1 MTTADEADQGKRVER
16 ARETG
21 LFRYSLVQELLEPG
35 LSQAE
40 RGWRARELAG
50 RAHEGPR
57 GARVTVSYSTLT
69 RWRRL
74 YESGGFDALVPSP
87 RQPAPRTP
95 EEVLALAEA
104 LKREKPGRT
113 AAQVRR
119 VLQVTSGWAP
129 SERTLQRLFERLELN
144 GPLPGPEEEQRA
156 FGRFECA
163 RPNEMWTGDT
173 LHGPVIGGKKS
184 YLFAFIDDHSRAVTG
199 ARWSHHDD
207 VVRMAA
213 AFRPA
218 LQARGVPQR
227 AYLDNGSPFVDAW
240 LLRACGVLGVKL
252 IHSRPGKPEGRGKI
266 ERFFRTVR
274 DQFLVEAGDGKGIA
288 DLAEMNRLFQAWLET
303 AYHRAVHSETGEAPA
318 ARWEKATAAERSVPE
333 PALLREA
340 FLWSERRKADKT
352 ALVRLH
358 GNVYQVNAWLAGR
371 MLELLFDPFD
381 LDRIEVRLAGKPA
394 GTAVPF
400 VMGRHRHPKT
410 RTPDGQARTDRPRPG
425 STTWAPSATATTRPC
440 ASRSP
445 TSSSSAARRNRKSGR
460 KAVTDSPDQTL
471 ALARAA
477 AGAVRSLNHATLG
490 GEGLAQPA
498 DAYELIGELAL
509 AAAGLPQ
516 LLAQVGR
523 WLASA
528 LAAGRL
534 GCDDSADPAGA
545 VSGAQLFISDA
556 RNTAAALARDLG
568 CAQQQLA
575 AVNGGPSAEEA
586 EEEGES

>member
-1 MTTADEADQGKRVER
+1 MTADEADQRKRVER
-16 ARETG
+16 ARETA

-50 RAHEGPR
+50 RAHQGPGGR
-57 GARVTVSYSTLT
+57 RATVSYATLT
-69 RWRRL
+69 RWRRA
-74 YESGGFDALVPSP
+74 YEEGGFDALVPSP

-95 EEVLALAEA
+95 QEVLALAEA

-119 VLQVTSGWAP
+119 ILQVTAGWAP
-129 SERTLQRLFERLELN
+129 SDRTLQRLFGRLEL
-144 GPLPGPEEEQRA
+144 GRPVPAEQDQRA

-163 RPNEMWTGDT
+163 RPNDMWIGDT
-173 LHGPVIGGKKS
+173 LHGPAVGGKKS
-184 YLFAFIDDHSRAVTG
+184 YLFAFIDDHSRAVMG

-213 AFRPA
+213 GFRPA
-218 LQARGVPQR
+218 LQARGVPR
-227 AYLDNGSPFVDAW
+227 SCYLDNGSPFVDAW

-274 DQFLVEAGDGKGIA
+274 DQFLVEVGGGEKVAG
-288 DLAEMNRLFQAWLET
+288 LAEMNRLFRAWTET
-303 AYHRAVHSETGEAPA
+303 AYHQQAHSETGEAPA
-318 ARWEKATAAERSVPE
+318 ARWEKATPEERAVPE

-358 GNVYQVNAWLAGR
+358 GNVYQVDAWLAGR

-410 RTPDGQARTDRPRPG
+410 RTGDGQARTEPAPTGIDYLGALGDSHDAALRDQVSYQFLVPG
-425 STTWAPSATATTRPC
+425 QQEPG
-440 ASRSP
+440 
-445 TSSSSAARRNRKSGR
+445 NREEPGEKEE
-460 KAVTDSPDQTL
+460 KE
-471 ALARAA
+471 
-477 AGAVRSLNHATLG
+477 
-490 GEGLAQPA
+490 GEGR
-498 DAYELIGELAL
+498 G
-509 AAAGLPQ
+509 
-516 LLAQVGR
+516 
-523 WLASA
+523 
-528 LAAGRL
+528 
-534 GCDDSADPAGA
+534 
-545 VSGAQLFISDA
+545 
-556 RNTAAALARDLG
+556 
-568 CAQQQLA
+568 
-575 AVNGGPSAEEA
+575 
-586 EEEGES
+586 